1 METAAASAEIGPG
14 SAGVIASRGRGGN
27 TGAPIRGS
35 YERGRG
41 RGISRGHYQNSM
53 NSMGYMGRGGFNSR
67 GGIAGSAPGHQSRGG
82 FAPRGMP
89 MRGGTG
95 LSVSVNF
102 QSRGGF
108 IPRGSAGIRG
118 TGRMPMYTQ
127 TTKQHSGVDNN
138 KTVSP
143 MPNATAT
150 TNVTSADGTI
160 PESGESSVNAEA
172 NANISVGPVIPSNA
186 NNTSTGTYTNFR
198 GGRGRGGSI
207 SRGGMGRGGVHHLQ
221 HNSNLSTMHVTNT
234 MQEHGQI
241 RRGAPSRG
249 RGGYMGSAPM
259 TRPPM
264 HQQHVANTQIA
275 SVPSLK
281 RGAPT
286 GPPGPKRGRYEG
298 SPYSQR
304 GAAPKYHQPHH
315 HMQTM
320 QQQATYGVSHQA
332 TTHMQRY
339 IEFSFGLVINKDLA
353 IKHTFHMINRK
364 QWIHT
369 HTHMLFRIHKLRITV
384 TDKVLVTCHIQLRLL
399 FLKPITVT
407 FQLQTSMITRNI
419 KATVHLMV
427 VSRIPVINLTG
438 RIIHNN
444 MELRPLIIIH
454 HKPIMLITPSKHMT
468 NVPMAVMI
476 LNRISKTMQ
485 TQRDITKNILTN
497 AMIM

>member
-127 TTKQHSGVDNN
+127 TAKQHSGVDNN

-160 PESGESSVNAEA
+160 PETGESSVNAEA

-304 GAAPKYHQPHH
+304 GTAPKYHQPHH

-332 TTHMQRY
+332 TTHMQSHQAYVSHDQSQAMDPYAHPYAVSNTQTSYNGYGQSAGYVSHTAPAPIPQTNNGYVSATNEYDHSQYQGYSSSYGSQQDTRY
-339 IEFSFGLVINKDLA
+339 QSYGQDYTQQYGAPAVDYNTSQADYAHHTQQAYDERAYGGYDL
-353 IKHTFHMINRK
+353 IKHY
-364 QWIHT
+364 
-369 HTHMLFRIHKLRITV
+369 
-384 TDKVLVTCHIQLRLL
+384 
-399 FLKPITVT
+399 
-407 FQLQTSMITRNI
+407 S
-419 KATVHLMV
+419 
-427 VSRIPVINLTG
+427 
-438 RIIHNN
+438 
-444 MELRPLIIIH
+444 
-454 HKPIMLITPSKHMT
+454 
-468 NVPMAVMI
+468 
-476 LNRISKTMQ
+476 LN
-485 TQRDITKNILTN
+485 
-497 AMIM
+497 